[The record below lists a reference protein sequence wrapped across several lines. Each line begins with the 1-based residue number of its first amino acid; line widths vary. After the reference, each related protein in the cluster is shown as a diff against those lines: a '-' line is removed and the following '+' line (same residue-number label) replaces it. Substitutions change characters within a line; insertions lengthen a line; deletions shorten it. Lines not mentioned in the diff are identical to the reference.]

1 MKKLIFSF
9 ILILTINANAFAV
22 WDLIFYS
29 NTYVDIRM
37 EAVSIPFEGL
47 NRADSNTSSNNRIN
61 IIQNGN
67 IYRAYSSNTVFI
79 DSQIVLHQIFN
90 TTGNYRLASC
100 FSESVNYD
108 LPRWG
113 FAKYLITIHN
123 RSEPS
128 KSIKFYINT
137 LDSKLGTDTIP
148 GSGYHADWGIYYFG
162 DTIPYVK
169 FCAHCGNSD
178 SLVRYIYQSD
188 IPQEVTMWDLF
199 YNRNTPLEK
208 NFFARS
214 SPFPFSVKTAKEQIR
229 TVVVGTKIVFDTV
242 YENLGASD
250 RYGYNTQNNPYYS
263 NSPQIVPY
271 TLTGHTYITTGVM
284 FDSSGDQIT
293 GIKITAESGDS
304 LIFKK
309 SKRLWIYGTGPLV
322 GGDTLLLRSGSYLEL
337 DTGAEIFTY
346 NGGVLID
353 SGSNR
358 KWNNSSCH
366 RAFERTSM
374 NFFGESSKVDNG
386 GFMLID
392 GDADLK
398 LGDNTTLTFDSPNSF
413 LLLKPNS
420 HVIFGE
426 NAKLVFKNGAYIK
439 ADGATFNSYNG
450 SSLWDGLVFE
460 NSGVDTIINC
470 TFSNA
475 KISVSV
481 INESGYSFTS
491 RVIKNNVFNVPLGGD
506 YKGIN
511 GENNFR
517 VTIQNNIFN
526 MPVNPISSK
535 NVFGV
540 YLKNNNAEGVESL
553 PEENE
558 PPTSPYSMY
567 LINNTFN
574 NGTASVVLLNYTS
587 SFLPFYIKG
596 NIFNSAKV
604 TGMLGRSISGTI
616 RDNVTSN
623 NNIPMG
629 IHLITSSPDV
639 FNNAISSK
647 NVSLHTIGSSYPN
660 LAPVVLGNNLS
671 WRGGK
676 NRFSSLES
684 DNIQLVNA
692 GNVYTNLGENRFQ
705 IIDTLPDRYH
715 IYGWVD
721 TTVQQYFARNNCW
734 YPGNNPRINLRRIY
748 TSEPIVTETG
758 ITTIDCNR
766 EIDPNGWIVDYLGN
780 GVYDTIRQSSD
791 TSGSNLTEEELLYN
805 QGQNYIAASMFI
817 EGISALKNLTDTYN
831 YFYDLPA
838 SVYDLYSCYEYLD
851 TNSDQ
856 DYRNT
861 LYGNLKIYLENKIE
875 YGDYDAEFLSN
886 AYNITLMCEVN
897 MGEYDDAAN
906 GYEFI
911 SLFHPDP
918 DIRLNASW
926 DYAEV
931 EALIGGGNAGGN
943 KFQVSSYPLREASE
957 LRFKQYNEIK
967 EFKEIK
973 ELNRINEL
981 ISNDPVMRKM
991 KESFEKTSK
1000 DRKEKQL
1007 KDNSS
1012 SNENGKEYSNK
1023 PESITKENETD
1034 KFKSDKAKRNIFE
1047 LKNLNKQ
1054 DLEKRRIEDLLLSAK
1069 DIRNETDNTQTF
1081 SIPLE
1086 YKLYQNYPNP
1096 FNPVTNL
1103 EFGISKFGFVS
1114 LKVYDILG
1122 KEVAVLVNEKLSPGI
1137 YKATFNGSNFAS
1149 GVYFVRIKSGDFSE
1163 TKAMMLVK

>member
-1 MKKLIFSF
+1 MKTRSGAGLQTGIA
-9 ILILTINANAFAV
+9 IN
-22 WDLIFYS
+22 
-29 NTYVDIRM
+29 DI
-37 EAVSIPFEGL
+37 VQL
-47 NRADSNTSSNNRIN
+47 D
-61 IIQNGN
+61 
-67 IYRAYSSNTVFI
+67 YSSLNSDVRF
-79 DSQIVLHQIFN
+79 
-90 TTGNYRLASC
+90 
-100 FSESVNYD
+100 D
-108 LPRWG
+108 LN
-113 FAKYLITIHN
+113 YLI
-123 RSEPS
+123 SEPTVYNDVIFFRDYNNHFINDS
-128 KSIKFYINT
+128 GKVFYHSP
-137 LDSKLGTDTIP
+137 DPAG
-148 GSGYHADWGIYYFG
+148 
-162 DTIPYVK
+162 
-169 FCAHCGNSD
+169 
-178 SLVRYIYQSD
+178 
-188 IPQEVTMWDLF
+188 F
-199 YNRNTPLEK
+199 YNLK
-208 NFFARS
+208 AG
-214 SPFPFSVKTAKEQIR
+214 
-229 TVVVGTKIVFDTV
+229 TVVESPGGESQLLHFKGLEAKGTESFPIIFQGVGYANEKTKFMGLTF
-242 YENLGASD
+242 NGLSS
-250 RYGYNTQNNPYYS
+250 YS
-263 NSPQIVPY
+263 I
-271 TLTGHTYITTGVM
+271 I
-284 FDSSGDQIT
+284 
-293 GIKITAESGDS
+293 DS
-304 LIFKK
+304 LILKNITLK
-309 SKRLWIYGTGPLV
+309 NLNDNLNIIEVGYVTGEINTIPI
-322 GGDTLLLRSGSYLEL
+322 TLDNLNIPYDSSYRKITIQNSTIANLSISRK
-337 DTGAEIFTY
+337 DIFFVRKLNI
-346 NGGVLID
+346 NGGVNID
-353 SGSNR
+353 SSVIKILNP
-358 KWNNSSCH
+358 KII
-366 RAFERTSM
+366 F
-374 NFFGESSKVDNG
+374 
-386 GFMLID
+386 D
-392 GDADLK
+392 G
-398 LGDNTTLTFDSPNSF
+398 PNSF
-413 LLLKPNS
+413 LSIKNS
-420 HVIFGE
+420 SVNEILYDTSSNGFI
-426 NAKLVFKNGAYIK
+426 FKNGAYIN
-439 ADGATFNSYNG
+439 AHETIFNSSSIWNG
-450 SSLWDGLVFE
+450 LKFE
-460 NSGVDTIINC
+460 NSGIDSIMYC
-470 TFSNA
+470 TFNNA
-475 KISVSV
+475 KAAISIFDNYGS
-481 INESGYSFTS
+481 SFNS
-491 RVIKNNVFNVPLGGD
+491 RVIKNNIINVPLGGD
-506 YKGIN
+506 YKGID

-517 VTIQNNIFN
+517 ITIQNNIFN

-574 NGTASVVLLNYTS
+574 NGSASVVLLNYTS

-604 TGMLGRSISGTI
+604 IGLIGRSISGTI

-623 NNIPMG
+623 NNIPIG

-660 LAPVVLGNNLS
+660 LAPVVLGNNLL

-721 TTVQQYFARNNCW
+721 TTVQKYFARNNCW

-758 ITTIDCNR
+758 ITTIDCDR

-780 GVYDTIRQSSD
+780 GVYDTIKQSSD

-861 LYGNLKIYLENKIE
+861 LYGNLKIYLEDKIE

-957 LRFKQYNEIK
+957 LRIKQYNEIQ

-1012 SNENGKEYSNK
+1012 SNENGKEYSTK
-1023 PESITKENETD
+1023 PESLTKENETD

-1103 EFGISKFGFVS
+1103 EFGISKLGFVS

-1149 GVYFVRIKSGDFSE
+1149 GVYFVRMKSGDFSE